1 MSKKSK
7 IFVYLAHIVMITM
20 LILSL
25 MKVYNDEEN
34 AWFNLIGWLS
44 ATVWANMSLSLLGI
58 LNRRDDK
65 SDES

>member
-20 LILSL
+20 LTLSVF
-25 MKVYNDEEN
+25 KIYDHEEN
-34 AWFNLIGWLS
+34 AWFSLIGWLS
-44 ATVWANMSLSLLGI
+44 ATVWTNISLLDI